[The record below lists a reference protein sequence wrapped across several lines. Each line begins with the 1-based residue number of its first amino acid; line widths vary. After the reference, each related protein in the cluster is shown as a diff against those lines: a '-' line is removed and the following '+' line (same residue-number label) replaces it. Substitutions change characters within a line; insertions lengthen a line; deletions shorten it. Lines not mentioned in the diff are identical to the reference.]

1 VLIAHFVTSFGLSKA
16 FATTGLT
23 QRIYALNNLV
33 RTRNS
38 MNALFLGYGR
48 MGSAIGEA
56 WLKAGLVSHIS
67 VVDPYLPTVNNASL
81 YSSVE
86 ALPAVP
92 FDVIV
97 VAVKPNYA
105 CEVLN
110 ALPRSLCQG
119 AVVISVAAGVTSGKL
134 SLALGNSCPVV
145 RAMPNTPVLV
155 GVGCTG
161 LFSEADLGNHQ
172 RELVTGLFSAVGTAS
187 WVETE
192 GLLDVVTALSGSGP
206 AYYHLFS
213 EALASAG
220 VALGLTPELAKTL
233 ASQTALGAATLQV
246 QPGSDLVAL
255 RSAVTS
261 PNGTTAAAIAS
272 FEEGG
277 ALRCLVDAAVQ
288 SAYSRSQELSRE
300 S

>member
-1 VLIAHFVTSFGLSKA
+1 
-16 FATTGLT
+16 
-23 QRIYALNNLV
+23 
-33 RTRNS
+33 

-56 WLKAGLVSHIS
+56 WLKAGLIS
-67 VVDPYLPTVNNASL
+67 KISAVDPYLPTVNNALL
-81 YSSVE
+81 YNSVE

-92 FDVIV
+92 FDIIV
-97 VAVKPNYA
+97 VAVKPNHA
-105 CEVLN
+105 CEVLT
-110 ALPRSLCQG
+110 SLSQTACQR
-119 AVVISVAAGVTSGKL
+119 AIVISVAAGVTSENL
-134 SLALGNSCPVV
+134 SLALGNRCPVV

-161 LFSEADLGNHQ
+161 LFAEAGLGEHQ
-172 RELVTGLFSAVGTAS
+172 RELVTRLFSAVGTAS
-187 WVETE
+187 WVDNE
-192 GLLDVVTALSGSGP
+192 GLLDAVTALSGSGP

-220 VALGLTPELAKTL
+220 VALGLSPELAKTL
-233 ASQTALGAATLQV
+233 AAQTALGAATLQV
-246 QPGSDLVAL
+246 QSGSDLVAL

-272 FEEGG
+272 FEQGS
-277 ALRCLVDAAVQ
+277 ALRCLVEAAVQ